1 MKNIKKYKKIIIV
14 FILLVVLIPTIK
26 FLSLSFKYDIKT
38 TFKLMGAN
46 VNNNVIF
53 KPYSKTFKKMFNS
66 KYYKDK
72 YIDEYFKI
80 DYYERKDF
88 LININN
94 LLDIGYNHK
103 EINLIYKKFSNEQIN
118 FIINMDYIN
127 NISDFLEKDFKV
139 SNLKEYY

>member
-46 VNNNVIF
+46 VNNTVIF

-118 FIINMDYIN
+118 LIINMDYIN